1 MNRFIRSTLILS
13 LISAIFISGYTYLM
27 LSWSYAEG
35 ERAGYV
41 QKFSKRGWFCKT
53 WEGEL
58 AMVSMPGTMSEK
70 FFFSVRDDRVANK
83 INANMGRKVAMQYEQ
98 HVGLP
103 TSCFGETEY
112 FRLVLEPRFRPQF
125 FIMNIY
131 FCNILCLQLP

>member
-1 MNRFIRSTLILS
+1 MARFFRSLLILI
-13 LISAIFISGYTYLM
+13 LISAVLIAGYTYLM
-27 LSWSYAEG
+27 LNWSYAEG
-35 ERAGYV
+35 DRAGYV

-70 FFFSVRDDRVANK
+70 FFFSVRDDAVANK
-83 INANMGRKVAMQYEQ
+83 INANMGRKVSLQYEQ

-112 FRLVLEPRFRPQF
+112 FIVNLVVLD
-125 FIMNIY
+125 
-131 FCNILCLQLP
+131 